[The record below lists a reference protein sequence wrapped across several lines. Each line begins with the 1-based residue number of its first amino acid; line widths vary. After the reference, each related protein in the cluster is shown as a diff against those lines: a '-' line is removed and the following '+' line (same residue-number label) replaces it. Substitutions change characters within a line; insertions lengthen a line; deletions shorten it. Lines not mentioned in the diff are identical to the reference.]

1 MYFGSSFMNMAS
13 PVMDEE
19 LMAAIQGGNMAYAQ
33 HLLAKKRKVAMP
45 RNQGGYPG
53 GTMYTPETSPGNA
66 MDGGTMY
73 AGGSKNFDEFA
84 TPAPDAVA
92 SGAEMN
98 PIAAARN
105 KGQRGMAMR
114 AMHSAQFENG
124 ATMPYAAKGL
134 NRGMMR

>member
-19 LMAAIQGGNMAYAQ
+19 LMAAIQGGNMQYAQ
-33 HLLAKKRKVAMP
+33 HLLAKKRQAAKPNYGEV
-45 RNQGGYPG
+45 
-53 GTMYTPETSPGNA
+53 
-66 MDGGTMY
+66 Y
-73 AGGSKNFDEFA
+73 AGGSKDFDEFA

-105 KGQRGMAMR
+105 KGQRGAEMR
-114 AMHSAQFENG
+114 MQQMPFASKGMRG
-124 ATMPYAAKGL
+124 AY
-134 NRGMMR
+134 R

>member
-1 MYFGSSFMNMAS
+1 MYFGSSFMNMAN

-33 HLLAKKRKVAMP
+33 HLLAKKKAAA
-45 RNQGGYPG
+45 G
-53 GTMYTPETSPGNA
+53 A
-66 MDGGTMY
+66 GGTMY

-105 KGQRGMAMR
+105 HGQRGAAMR
-114 AMHSAQFENG
+114 AMHSQAMGDRPEMIYPG
-124 ATMPYAAKGL
+124 KDIR
-134 NRGMMR
+134 RGMAR

>member
-1 MYFGSSFMNMAS
+1 MYFGSSFMNMAN

-19 LMAAIQGGNMAYAQ
+19 LMAAIQGGNMGYAQ
-33 HLLAKKRKVAMP
+33 HLLAKKKAAAGT
-45 RNQGGYPG
+45 GGYSG
-53 GTMYTPETSPGNA
+53 GTMYG
-66 MDGGTMY
+66 GGT
-73 AGGSKNFDEFA
+73 KNFDEFA

-105 KGQRGMAMR
+105 KGQRGAAMR
-114 AMHSAQFENG
+114 AMHSQGMGDRPEMIYPG
-124 ATMPYAAKGL
+124 KGI

>member
-33 HLLAKKRKVAMP
+33 HLLAKKKAAA
-45 RNQGGYPG
+45 
-53 GTMYTPETSPGNA
+53 GT
-66 MDGGTMY
+66 GGTMY